1 MKRLSVLSIISFI
14 IILIVIVLFVLN
26 RYYEI
31 NSDIISI
38 PIICCC
44 LIFTVIILAIVQM
57 VKSGK
62 KRLSKAATIG
72 LVLIAP
78 FVYRIGH
85 DLLGSWK
92 TYEIYSKDGYMI
104 IARINESE
112 YGNRCNIFISKGSIL
127 KKIGPPIGLQGNYD
141 PIETNNYEIIDDGQ
155 NITVTI
161 KCSKETDSYDN
172 VNIIYDKKR

>member
-31 NSDIISI
+31 NSDNISI

-62 KRLSKAATIG
+62 KRLSKVATIG

-92 TYEIYSKDGYMI
+92 TYKIYSKDGYMI

-112 YGNRCNIFISKGSIL
+112 YGMVFVYAYSVKGNTL
-127 KKIGPPIGLQGNYD
+127 TLQL
-141 PIETNNYEIIDDGQ
+141 DGGKLRVFTKQ
-155 NITVTI
+155 VQ
-161 KCSKETDSYDN
+161 
-172 VNIIYDKKR
+172 